1 MSTRQTAAADIAQ
14 QLAQVAQQLAN
25 LQGKIV
31 TLCNDNAQ
39 LTTDLGT
46 LRAKNATL
54 AQSNSML
61 QGQVGT
67 LQANATQ
74 AAQALTRVQAA
85 QQQAAAPTAGNVLQL
100 AAPVI
105 FATTPAMV
113 RHEDLINYSKS
124 GRYDL

>member
-1 MSTRQTAAADIAQ
+1 MSTRQTAAANIAQ
-14 QLAQVAQQLAN
+14 QLTQFAQKLAN
-25 LQGKIV
+25 LQGEIV
-31 TLCNDNAQ
+31 TLRNDNAQ
-39 LTTDLGT
+39 LTTNLGA
-46 LRAKNATL
+46 LHAKNATL

-85 QQQAAAPTAGNVLQL
+85 QQQAAAPAAGNVLQP

-105 FATTPAMV
+105 FATTPAML
-113 RHEDLINYSKS
+113 RLKT
-124 GRYDL
+124 